1 MFVSFF
7 PRPPIFTLS
16 AILWGVFAV
25 GLWYTFGSQPGGLL
39 GIQFPAAGEKITGA
53 AIFWSAQ
60 SLWFYLYF
68 AAATALF
75 ASAWMLLSPH
85 RWSRWSILGSALILF
100 TSYFQVQV
108 SVAING
114 WYGPFY
120 DLVQAALSK
129 SAPVT
134 LFQFYTQLATFAEI
148 ALVAVTVG
156 VLTKFFVSHYI
167 FRWRT
172 AMNDYYAAHWP
183 QLRTVEGASQR
194 VQEDA
199 MRFSTSM
206 EGLGVN
212 LVDAVMT
219 LIAFLPVLV
228 RLSSNVTELPLI
240 GEIACPLVV
249 AALLWA
255 MFGTTFL
262 ALIGIRLPG
271 LEFHNQRVEA
281 AYRKELVFG
290 EDNSDRAAPATLIE
304 LYEAVRRN
312 YFRVYL
318 NYMYF
323 NVGRILY
330 LQTDNIFP
338 YIVLAPTIV
347 AGKITLGPMNQILN
361 AFAQVRSSFQY
372 LVNSWPQ
379 IVELISIYKRLRAF
393 ENCIS
398 GESGSQLKQGRSE
411 ALYEMSAAPAVTRR
425 RPTGY

>member
-7 PRPPIFTLS
+7 PRPLIFMVS
-16 AILWGVFAV
+16 AVLWAAFTI
-25 GLWYTFGSQPGGLL
+25 GLWYTFGHQLGELL
-39 GIQFPAAGEKITGA
+39 GFQIQTSGEKIVGA
-53 AIFWSAQ
+53 AVFWS
-60 SLWFYLYF
+60 SSFLWFYLYF
-68 AAATALF
+68 AMAVGIF
-75 ASAWMLLSPH
+75 ASAWMVLSPH
-85 RWSRWSILGSALILF
+85 PWSRWSILGTALILF

-108 SVAING
+108 SVAINN

-120 DLVQAALSK
+120 DLVQAALSR

-134 LFQFYTQLATFAEI
+134 LAQFYVQLATFAEI
-148 ALVAVTVG
+148 AFVAVTVG
-156 VLTKFFVSHYI
+156 VLTRFFVSHYI

-172 AMNDYYAAHWP
+172 AMNDYYVAHWP

-199 MRFSTSM
+199 MRFATSM

-228 RLSSNVTELPLI
+228 SLSSNVSELPLI
-240 GEIACPLVV
+240 GVIPYPLVF

-255 MFGTTFL
+255 MFGTVFL

-290 EDNSDRAAPATLIE
+290 EDDSVRAAPPKLVE
-304 LYEAVRRN
+304 LYAAVRRN

-372 LVNSWPQ
+372 LVNSWPR

-393 ENCIS
+393 ESRIG
-398 GESGSQLKQGRSE
+398 GEPEIFAK
-411 ALYEMSAAPAVTRR
+411 A
-425 RPTGY
+425 